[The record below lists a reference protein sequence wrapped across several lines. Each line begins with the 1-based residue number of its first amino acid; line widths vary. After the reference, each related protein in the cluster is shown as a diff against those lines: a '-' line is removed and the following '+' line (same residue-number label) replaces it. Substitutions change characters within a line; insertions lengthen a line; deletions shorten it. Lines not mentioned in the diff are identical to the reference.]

1 MRGAAAHDQQMRWSS
16 SNGKVSANAAHLTSP
31 AIPHNDQ
38 GGFALR
44 LIETK
49 HS

>member
-1 MRGAAAHDQQMRWSS
+1 MEPRMISQWGWPS
-16 SNGKVSANAAHLTSP
+16 SNGKVSAAAVYLTSP
-31 AIPHNDQ
+31 AFPHNDQ
-38 GGFALR
+38 SGFALR